1 VAGKCDNCGAR
12 VPELST
18 CSDGRLVCC
27 EHCVFNPL
35 GCRCCYG
42 DFDEPQ
48 QLGPWMEDEED

>member
-1 VAGKCDNCGAR
+1 